1 MHTDYRNHVFEYNA
15 NNNNVGW
22 KMVSILEWHPDLT
35 VTASVQLLTSTEG
48 NRLRVY
54 FTVLN
59 SGIGPTYGSVWR
71 DRIYLVRVNSGGT
84 TTIQTTTH
92 RGTLAAGSSYM
103 TTYDSFIRRDINGN
117 FTLQVVTDYEGRIVE
132 SNEGNNAFLYS
143 LILPTVYS
151 DLYLYNI
158 TTSPSQSVTG
168 GSQVRV
174 TWSVRNVG
182 NGIASGGWY
191 DLLFID
197 TVPRVT
203 RNSVTLSRS
212 RISHVLAPNDEYNQ
226 TVDIQISPT
235 FSGNYFLVAHVDR
248 YSGIFEDGLIQ
259 NNVMGYPLLVVAP
272 SSPDLTV
279 TSISYTISLSDT
291 SQRILTVSWTVTNIG
306 DEMESITS
314 WRDRVYLSRYR
325 EFSRNRVTTINTREV
340 PNQQLSYNQEYSL
353 SSTTVLTDN
362 IVGNYFIF
370 VETDTSGNVFE
381 LNGEENNIG
390 QYSEEIEIFPP
401 PTPRLHVTIATENL
415 PANLTSGST
424 FTITY
429 SVTNEGE
436 VAVSLSSWTDRVY
449 LVPTQDQLSRS
460 TILSTGI
467 PLGGNVNNREL
478 GVRQTYEVSLR
489 VTPPYQLNQFMF
501 LAVVVDINGNLGN
514 PVTIGVNGQL
524 HDLSPDSYLVEN
536 GLLPELT
543 VIPSLSSTAFFGGQP
558 VTMNYSVS
566 NMGQTSATGVW
577 YDAIYLSRDA
587 ALDSSDMRFISVRNP
602 TNLGV
607 GESYNRSVQV
617 FIPFN
622 LGSNEY
628 YIFFETDTGNRQ
640 LETNE
645 HNNVASRL
653 ISIEETVTTDLVV
666 DRVSASPTDLRYGD
680 GTFLMI
686 AMKLGQYT
694 CISQKYQMGS
704 LIERMNT
711 SHPDIFTRETL
722 SPISQIRFHGIHKR
736 YGA

>member
-15 NNNNVGW
+15 NNNNIGW

-35 VTASVQLLTSTEG
+35 VTASVQLLTSIEG
-48 NRLRVY
+48 NRLRVN

-59 SGIGPTYGSVWR
+59 SGIGPTYGSLWR
-71 DRIYLVRVNSGGT
+71 DRIYLVRVGSGHT
-84 TTIQTTTH
+84 TTLQTTTH
-92 RGTLAAGSSYM
+92 RGTLAAGSSYLTM
-103 TTYDSFIRRDINGN
+103 YDSFIRRDINGN
-117 FTLQVVTDYEGRIVE
+117 FTLQVITDYDSRIVE

-143 LILPTVYS
+143 LTLPTVFS

-168 GSQVRV
+168 GSQIRV

-191 DLLFID
+191 DFLYID

-203 RNSVTLSRS
+203 RNNVTLSRLFV
-212 RISHVLAPNDEYNQ
+212 SHVLAPSDEYNQ
-226 TVDIQISPT
+226 TVDIQIFPT
-235 FSGNYFLVAHVDR
+235 FSGNYFLVTHVDR
-248 YSGIFEDGLIQ
+248 YSRLFEDGNSQ
-259 NNVMGYPLLVVAP
+259 NNILGYPILVIAP
-272 SSPDLTV
+272 ASPDLTV
-279 TSISYTISLSDT
+279 TSITYMLSLSDT

-306 DEMESITS
+306 DAMESITS

-325 EFSRNRVTTINTREV
+325 EFSHSRVTTIQTREV
-340 PNQQLSYNQEYSL
+340 RNQQLSYNQEYSV
-353 SSTTVLTDN
+353 SSTIILTDN

-370 VETDTSGNVFE
+370 VETDSSGNVFE

-401 PTPRLHVTIATENL
+401 PTPRLLISVATANL
-415 PANLTSGST
+415 PANLTSGT
-424 FTITY
+424 TYIITY
-429 SVTNEGE
+429 NVTNVGQ

-449 LVPTQDQLSRS
+449 LVPTQYRTNRS
-460 TILSTGI
+460 SILSAGI
-467 PLGGNVNNREL
+467 PLGGNVNNRDL
-478 GVRQTYEVSLR
+478 GVRETYEVSLR

-514 PVTIGVNGQL
+514 PMTIGVNGQL
-524 HDLSPDSYLVEN
+524 HALSSRAYRVVN
-536 GLLPELT
+536 GLLSELT
-543 VIPSLSSTAFFGGQP
+543 IVPSLSSTAFFGGQP
-558 VTMNYSVS
+558 VTMNFSVS
-566 NMGQTSATGVW
+566 NTGQKSATGVW

-587 ALDSSDMRFISVRNP
+587 ALDSSDMRFISIQNP
-602 TNLGV
+602 TNLRV
-607 GESYNRSVQV
+607 NESYNRSVQV

-645 HNNVASRL
+645 HNNIASVL

-680 GTFLMI
+680 GRL
-686 AMKLGQYT
+686 
-694 CISQKYQMGS
+694 
-704 LIERMNT
+704 
-711 SHPDIFTRETL
+711 
-722 SPISQIRFHGIHKR
+722 
-736 YGA
+736 